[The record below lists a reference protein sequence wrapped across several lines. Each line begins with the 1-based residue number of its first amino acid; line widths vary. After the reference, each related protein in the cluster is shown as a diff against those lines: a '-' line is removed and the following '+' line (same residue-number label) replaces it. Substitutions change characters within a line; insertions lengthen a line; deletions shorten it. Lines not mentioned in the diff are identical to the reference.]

1 MKVRRLS
8 PVSPPHINKRTS
20 INIINMIG
28 KKTITEV
35 LPELQ
40 AMAKEHG
47 LRINRVKD
55 FKIIRKILAIRYF
68 YFND

>member
-1 MKVRRLS
+1 
-8 PVSPPHINKRTS
+8 
-20 INIINMIG
+20 MIG

-40 AMAKEHG
+40 AIAKEHE

-55 FKIIRKILAIRYF
+55 FKIIRKIMAIRYF